1 MLLRLYRLI
10 ALTISC
16 YLLASCAMTGKTDNG
31 NFIVLNYQDFGPQA
45 MAEELLGPEYW
56 QWDSGQYSQPQKFD
70 IKVVV
75 YRNMNLDVVK
85 LTFPVNKNQKKDF
98 RYVEYKV
105 AMQWYDRQIDSFNAD
120 LTSNSGDKDISFY
133 FLRNLYANSL
143 KIERTLR
150 R

>member
-16 YLLASCAMTGKTDNG
+16 YLLASCAMTGKTDDG

-75 YRNMNLDVVK
+75 YRNMNLDAVK